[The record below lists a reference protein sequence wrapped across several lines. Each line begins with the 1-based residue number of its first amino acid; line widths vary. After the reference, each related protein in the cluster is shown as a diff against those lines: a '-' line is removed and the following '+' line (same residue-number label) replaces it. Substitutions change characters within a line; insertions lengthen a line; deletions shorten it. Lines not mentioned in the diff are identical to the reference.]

1 MITIE
6 MACHV
11 DEQVMEEALADILRE
26 WGYGSHGVVLNTLDM
41 STYEM
46 GAQQVFIDWV
56 NENTDRIFKVAVVS
70 SNPVWHIVASTI
82 APAVGVPFRLFF
94 TLEDAQS
101 WVKAN

>member
-6 MACHV
+6 LARHV
-11 DEQVMEEALADILRE
+11 DEQVMEEALADILRD
-26 WGYGSHGVVLNTLDM
+26 WGYGTHGIVLDTLSM

-70 SNPVWHIVASTI
+70 SNPMWHVVAATI
-82 APAVGVPFRLFF
+82 APAVEVPFRLFF
-94 TLEDAQS
+94 TLDDAQR